1 MGVALRI
8 EPDVMNRVQ
17 TQENA
22 VKMHFLV
29 RGTLTAL
36 VAAVALGGAGLGM
49 AHAQR
54 SVVKPAAKSWCGLTD
69 QNGSVR
75 ITLSDDLRFAQTV
88 DIQQGPPETL
98 HLTTAEGNF
107 AGTGLAAINDEQF
120 IFRRNRLETNC
131 RPANQ
136 PGPNPPPGGRC
147 TRAPCRGTTDPI
159 CSTRDVNTLMIRGL
173 FDSPENMHGSFS
185 ALIAETTTT
194 GRGSTREKRV
204 IGSFI
209 AWPEGV
215 APCP

>member
-147 TRAPCRGTTDPI
+147 TRAPCRGTDPI